1 MFKTSE
7 ECDVVLIS
15 SGGDDWMPVTAARVS
30 FGRDLTTKRDEARDK
45 KLMKYLADHKHMS
58 CFEHQTATFMIEC
71 PLFVRSHIHRHRT
84 MAFNEISR
92 RYTEENL
99 EFWIPTTFR
108 GQASDNKQASEG
120 ELNPLGFTE
129 FLGWNKDEQGIP
141 QLAFPSSSGSN
152 AYTMWE
158 YAVHHARLRYLEL
171 LENGVSREQA
181 RSLLPQSLLTRFY
194 ATANLRN
201 WAHFLELRL
210 DDHTQRETQIV
221 AEKVSRQLH
230 ELWPN
235 SMEAIGL

>member
-1 MFKTSE
+1 MFRTSE

-30 FGRDLTTKRDEARDK
+30 FGRDLTTERDEARDK

-71 PLFVRSHIHRHRT
+71 PLFVRSQIHRHRS

-99 EFWIPTTFR
+99 EFWIPTTLR
-108 GQASDNKQASEG
+108 KQSEDNKQGSEG
-120 ELNPLGFTE
+120 TVSSWEY
-129 FLGWNKDEQGIP
+129 P
-141 QLAFPSSSGSN
+141 QLDGDFRAAADRSILTYN
-152 AYTMWE
+152 
-158 YAVHHARLRYLEL
+158 RLLSA
-171 LENGVSREQA
+171 GVAREQA
-181 RSLLPQSLLTRFY
+181 RSVLPQSLLTRFY

-201 WAHFLELRL
+201 WANFLELRL
-210 DDHTQRETQIV
+210 DAHAQREVQIV
-221 AEKVSRQLH
+221 AEKVSKQLH